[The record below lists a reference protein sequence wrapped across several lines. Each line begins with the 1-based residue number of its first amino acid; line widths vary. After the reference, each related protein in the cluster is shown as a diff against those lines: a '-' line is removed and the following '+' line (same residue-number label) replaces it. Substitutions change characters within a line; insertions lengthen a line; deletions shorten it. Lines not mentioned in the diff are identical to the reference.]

1 MRKLNYKQ
9 PYDFRFRWRNDW
21 LCTLLALGLPCT
33 CVVRLVSN
41 IGTTLTFD
49 GNCKVLTAYS
59 LEHTYRIQLLFKKIF
74 SWNILMWWF
83 QWSWSTW
90 TRKLDIHCSNVWGIS
105 SSCLIPK
112 YCACSLA
119 PKPHKKPQ
127 KSRALCLDSFS
138 GSPLQVM
145 ESWAG
150 PGNKAILYS
159 KRHVTKKC
167 CSEHQCTHERV

>member
-9 PYDFRFRWRNDW
+9 PYDFRFRWHNNW
-21 LCTLLALGLPCT
+21 LCTLLALGLPCA

-41 IGTTLTFD
+41 ICTAVTFD
-49 GNCKVLTAYS
+49 GNCKVLRAYS
-59 LEHTYRIQLLFKKIF
+59 LEHTYWIQLLFKKIF

-90 TRKLDIHCSNVWGIS
+90 TRKLDIHCSNVWGHFHLVAWYQNTVHIV
-105 SSCLIPK
+105 LLLNNPK
-112 YCACSLA
+112 S
-119 PKPHKKPQ
+119 Q
-127 KSRALCLDSFS
+127 ERALCLDSFS

-150 PGNKAILYS
+150 PGNEAILYS
-159 KRHVTKKC
+159 KRHVIKKC
-167 CSEHQCTHERV
+167 CSEHQCTRERA